1 MPAEVS
7 RFSDCLVLVSRT
19 PALAGPGGFIAG
31 HLGATRPH
39 DGLRE
44 ISCFPSHLGK
54 QKTAAVIA
62 RETLRSV
69 KATGAPLEL
78 LHFICSDNDNTM
90 SGRHAGVHKQLCELV
105 EADTGSGHWLITR
118 IPCLSHIGH
127 NSGLQALRSLGPL
140 TRAPGLLLSH
150 RKRRDDEVMK

>member
-1 MPAEVS
+1 MPAEVLS

-19 PALAGPGGFIAG
+19 PALAGGFIAG

-90 SGRHAGVHKQLCELV
+90 SGRHAGVHKQFCELV
-105 EADTGSGHWLITR
+105 EADTGGVH
-118 IPCLSHIGH
+118 C
-127 NSGLQALRSLGPL
+127 
-140 TRAPGLLLSH
+140 
-150 RKRRDDEVMK
+150 